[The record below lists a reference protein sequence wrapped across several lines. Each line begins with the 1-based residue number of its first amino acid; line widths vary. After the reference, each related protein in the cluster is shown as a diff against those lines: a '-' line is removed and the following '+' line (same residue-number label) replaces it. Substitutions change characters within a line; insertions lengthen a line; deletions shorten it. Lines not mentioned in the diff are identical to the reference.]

1 MLDGLGGLEGGSSRG
16 RDRGE
21 DEDGDGENKI
31 IRLLILNEFILID
44 TDEKIGVG

>member
-1 MLDGLGGLEGGSSRG
+1 MDWGGWAGGGSSKG
-16 RDRGE
+16 RDRGK
-21 DEDGDGENKI
+21 DKDGDRENKI

>member
-1 MLDGLGGLEGGSSRG
+1 MDWGGWAGGGSSKG

-21 DEDGDGENKI
+21 DKDGDRENKI
-31 IRLLILNEFILID
+31 IRLLILKEFILID